1 MDWFKNFWRQ
11 LKPARKYLI
20 IGALLASGVGA
31 PIALPVATGIDNGI
45 SEIEESFE
53 N

>member
-20 IGALLASGVGA
+20 VGVLVASGVGA
-31 PIALPVATGIDNGI
+31 PIALPVATGIDQGI
-45 SEIEESFE
+45 TEIESAFE
-53 N
+53 